1 MNSALEMGLYDAMLV
16 EKLVHDLLLM
26 LVENSIGCLD
36 FIQDVMLFYLQLDEA
51 QAEELAADD
60 LAPGETR
67 GHKRGRRGT
76 AITKLMR
83 AIDNFKRYGSA
94 SEPP

>member
-1 MNSALEMGLYDAMLV
+1 MPPKLETVTGEVITHWVDVAKFSRYVVVRMNMD
-16 EKLVHDLLLM
+16 
-26 LVENSIGCLD
+26 ENRADDI
-36 FIQDVMLFYLQLDEA
+36 DEV

-67 GHKRGRRGT
+67 GHKRRRRGT

-83 AIDNFKRYGSA
+83 AIDNFKRYRSA
-94 SEPP
+94 QEPP